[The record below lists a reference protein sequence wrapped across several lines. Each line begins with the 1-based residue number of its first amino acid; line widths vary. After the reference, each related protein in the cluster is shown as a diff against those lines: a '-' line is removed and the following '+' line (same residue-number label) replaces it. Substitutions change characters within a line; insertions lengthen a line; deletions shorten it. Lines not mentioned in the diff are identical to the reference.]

1 MKAKVLIVD
10 DEEFS
15 LELLQELLG
24 EQFTFNYAR
33 NGRAA
38 LLAVA
43 ADHPAIILMDVE
55 MPGGMN
61 GYEVCRALKDSNATQ
76 HIPVIFISAHTEP
89 KNRLMAYESGGDDYV
104 SKPFTAKELKHKFE
118 LALANQEKRNELAEK
133 ARQAAT
139 VAMISMRYSAD
150 SGVAFAFLSDIIR
163 HTDLEDIAATTLNTL
178 LKFRI
183 AGAVQLRYGQVRVSR
198 NSSGACTPVEDAV
211 LTEMAANARIV
222 DIGKRSAFNYARA
235 TIIVYDMP
243 LQDPELYGRLKDTVL
258 KMTEALDVRLNSLQA
273 VTSAVEH
280 SDALLELFKRNA
292 ALSRDIQ
299 MRLVVQR
306 DENHRFMTRLAESL
320 DHATAS
326 LAQPS
331 PQKLLLERLALD
343 ARAQCQTHLNNG
355 IEFEKLLTAF
365 NTALPES
372 PPKEALTAA
381 KISGA
386 PSNDVELF

>member
-1 MKAKVLIVD
+1 
-10 DEEFS
+10 
-15 LELLQELLG
+15 
-24 EQFTFNYAR
+24 
-33 NGRAA
+33 
-38 LLAVA
+38 
-43 ADHPAIILMDVE
+43 
-55 MPGGMN
+55 
-61 GYEVCRALKDSNATQ
+61 
-76 HIPVIFISAHTEP
+76 
-89 KNRLMAYESGGDDYV
+89 
-104 SKPFTAKELKHKFE
+104 
-118 LALANQEKRNELAEK
+118 
-133 ARQAAT
+133 
-139 VAMISMRYSAD
+139 
-150 SGVAFAFLSDIIR
+150 
-163 HTDLEDIAATTLNTL
+163 
-178 LKFRI
+178 
-183 AGAVQLRYGQVRVSR
+183 
-198 NSSGACTPVEDAV
+198 
-211 LTEMAANARIV
+211 
-222 DIGKRSAFNYARA
+222 
-235 TIIVYDMP
+235 MP

-343 ARAQCQTHLNNG
+343 ARAQCQAHLNNG